1 MMRRSGRAGTRIL
14 ATAAA
19 LVVLLSG
26 ATSTRA
32 QEPDAAPSGAG
43 TVAGVRLYGPLAE
56 LPAGHWAYRSLE
68 ELMRA
73 GLVVEYAPGAFDA
86 ERTISRYEAA
96 LLLVDAFRRAGAV
109 TASPEGP
116 ARLRTLLPERLV
128 ASAASGAGDRGELLE
143 IVKGLGR
150 EFAEELKV
158 LGFAM
163 EGVQP
168 GDARPAG
175 AGGSIELRSSASV
188 SLQTGGVKSAAGSG
202 SAVAPSGGETA
213 RPAAGPAQTGGAGA
227 VAGPTGSAGPES
239 AGKGGLLV
247 ETQPTEEAPARGVA
261 VPGPAVSVTSSYE
274 LGLRVAVPGRWDVDG
289 QVNLGTLEPTQLGLL
304 VLSPSTD
311 RWVWARVGSVDSS
324 VAGGLALGDGAE
336 ALTLQGLEARVLGG
350 DSRTGI
356 VIASE
361 VLPGGASAASD
372 PGKGRALAVLDGS
385 LALSREIVVGGA
397 IIRGGA
403 GPEEL
408 WQLDRGATVTALA
421 GRYSP
426 VPWLSITGE
435 YAQNLWALPLVAS
448 AMRLGATLHLG
459 DVKLGARV
467 GRVAPEFQPALGSAA
482 PGDEVGLD
490 ATVRLGDVQL
500 RAGAGRR
507 NVTDGTGEP
516 SPELI
521 TSVGLR
527 IGLIAGASVTADYEL
542 ISVQDLEEGRRPERS
557 RTRLG
562 LNWDASAARVQ
573 MGLEWAAGHQE
584 PGSARADPGRLEA
597 SAAVSYQLSPYAAVM
612 LGYHLIDFGA
622 DRERADATA
631 RITLRF

>member
-1 MMRRSGRAGTRIL
+1 M
-14 ATAAA
+14 
-19 LVVLLSG
+19 
-26 ATSTRA
+26 
-32 QEPDAAPSGAG
+32 
-43 TVAGVRLYGPLAE
+43 AGVRLYGPLAE
-56 LPAGHWAYRSLE
+56 LPAGHWAYRTLE

-109 TASPEGP
+109 ASGPEGP

-128 ASAASGAGDRGELLE
+128 ASAGNGAGDRQELLE
-143 IVKGLGR
+143 IVKALGR

-163 EGVQP
+163 EGVP
-168 GDARPAG
+168 AGGARPAG
-175 AGGSIELRSSASV
+175 AGGSFEVRSSASL
-188 SLQTGGVKSAAGSG
+188 SLQTGGVKAAASSG
-202 SAVAPSGGETA
+202 SAAAPSGGETA
-213 RPAAGPAQTGGAGA
+213 RPAPGAAQA
-227 VAGPTGSAGPES
+227 GSAGPELT
-239 AGKGGLLV
+239 GKGGPPV
-247 ETQPTEEAPARGVA
+247 ETRRTEAVPAPGVA

-274 LGLRVAVPGRWDVDG
+274 LGLRMAVPGRWDVDG
-289 QVNLGTLEPTQLGLL
+289 QVDLGTLEPTQLGLL
-304 VLSPSTD
+304 VLSPSPD
-311 RWVWARVGSVDSS
+311 RWVWARVGSVDSP
-324 VAGGLALGDGAE
+324 VASGLALGEGAG
-336 ALTLQGLEARVLGG
+336 ALTLQGIEARVLGG
-350 DSRTGI
+350 DARTGI

-361 VLPGGASAASD
+361 VPPGGASAASSQ
-372 PGKGRALAVLDGS
+372 GKAKAIAVLDGS
-385 LALSREIVVGGA
+385 LALSRQIVVGGA

-408 WQLDRGATVTALA
+408 WQLDRGATVTALS

-490 ATVRLGDVQL
+490 ATVRVGDVQL

-516 SPELI
+516 APELI

-527 IGLIAGASVTADYEL
+527 VGLIAGASVTADYEL
-542 ISVQDLEEGRRPERS
+542 ISVQDLEQGRRPDRS

-562 LNWDASAARVQ
+562 LDWDASAARLQ
-573 MGLEWAAGHQE
+573 MGLEWAASR
-584 PGSARADPGRLEA
+584 PGVGQSGEGRLEA

-622 DRERADATA
+622 DSERADATA